1 MAWPA
6 RQYGCAARNHGL
18 ESANSGLAML
28 QPRPLASQSQQALLH
43 RALAALQTIPPWLAL
58 ASPPRPVP
66 AELLKQLKPRRTA
79 VVAQRDAVGAA
90 PSGQTRQLVLQR
102 RLAQANPGAVKQA
115 RTPEALL
122 ATPVVQQAGPG
133 PGRKLDTPPPDR
145 MIHRALRFVQ
155 CTINVIP
162 PSERRR
168 QPLVTRIK
176 KPALTAPGITSQTK
190 EKTVY
195 SVTQRGRVSMS
206 GCRMSSSCSRVSK
219 PWASTTSATLL
230 PLAWA
235 SAATRVAAS

>member
-28 QPRPLASQSQQALLH
+28 QPRPRPPQFQQALLH
-43 RALAALQTIPPWLAL
+43 GALIAQQAVPPFILRAGA
-58 ASPPRPVP
+58 PRPMP
-66 AELLKQLKPRRTA
+66 ANLFKQLEMRRTA
-79 VVAQRDAVGAA
+79 VVAQCDAIGAA
-90 PSGQTRQLVLQR
+90 PSGQTRQLVLQLC
-102 RLAQANPGAVKQA
+102 LAQANPGAMEQA
-115 RTPEALL
+115 GTPEALL

-206 GCRMSSSCSRVSK
+206 GCRISSSCSRVSR